1 MATHTTNYNLKKP
14 DASDPFGD
22 FRGDYND
29 NLDIIDANLGGG
41 GGSGGH
47 TILDP
52 DGNSLPQEDDL
63 QFTGAVS
70 VTDDNVNGR
79 TVVNISGGSNLIL
92 DAQIYT
98 TEEKQ
103 VGVWTDKKPLYRKTI
118 FNVAPNTVL
127 MSNVDTFVNA
137 EIKYEGLSPDDD
149 YKGFGDGFTT
159 NSAFTFTETGGVI
172 TYVPWSSGTDYIKK
186 TADYITIYYTKT
198 TDTAGSGGYEA
209 YGFSPVIYSDVER
222 VIGVWRDNKPLYQ
235 KTYHFNS
242 LVTLNSNA
250 WFDTGFKISDSVIV
264 GNSVAFRD
272 DNVAGQSFPVIASAD
287 IGTNQAIELLQTR
300 NSSITI
306 SGFTIQYTKTS
317 DVAGSGDY
325 NTYGVPTVHY
335 DTNEQVIGTYLGKPL
350 YQKTFN
356 IASASLSSREYSIST
371 GLSNIKR
378 IIGYSGHLTSGSE
391 SYALPYERLTESES
405 IRLMARA
412 NSDGTVTANLITGV
426 GGSSSYGTVTDI
438 CLTLQYTKTTD

>member
-1 MATHTTNYNLKKP
+1 MATYTTNYNLKKP
-14 DASDPFGD
+14 DSSDPFGD

-103 VGVWTDKKPLYRKTI
+103 VGVWRDKKPLYQKTI
-118 FNVAPNTVL
+118 VLNSEITVSNTTWTSTGVTASSLDVETYVRCVAQNSGGTCWDAVNVATIGGYVSLTAWRNG
-127 MSNVDTFVNA
+127 DTIGVK
-137 EIKYEGLSPDDD
+137 E
-149 YKGFGDGFTT
+149 FT
-159 NSAFTFTETGGVI
+159 I
-172 TYVPWSSGTDYIKK
+172 Q
-186 TADYITIYYTKT
+186 YTKT

-222 VIGVWRDNKPLYQ
+222 VIGVWRDNKPLYA
-235 KTYHFNS
+235 KVIS
-242 LVTLNSNA
+242 LGGSVNVNAYSWYNAGTLAEQINVIDAKGYNDVGSEMVLFLLGANC
-250 WFDTGFKISDSVIV
+250 DTNNDL
-264 GNSVAFRD
+264 
-272 DNVAGQSFPVIASAD
+272 SFL
-287 IGTNQAIELLQTR
+287 NYR
-300 NSSITI
+300 NSSVTLTHIA
-306 SGFTIQYTKTS
+306 IQYTKTS

-356 IASASLSSREYSIST
+356 VASASLSSREYSIST
-371 GLSNIKR
+371 GLSNVKR

-391 SYALPYERLTESES
+391 SYALPYERLTETES
-405 IRLMARA
+405 IRVMARA
-412 NSDGTVTANLITGV
+412 NADGTVTANLITGV

-438 CLTLQYTKTTD
+438 CLTLQYIKTTD